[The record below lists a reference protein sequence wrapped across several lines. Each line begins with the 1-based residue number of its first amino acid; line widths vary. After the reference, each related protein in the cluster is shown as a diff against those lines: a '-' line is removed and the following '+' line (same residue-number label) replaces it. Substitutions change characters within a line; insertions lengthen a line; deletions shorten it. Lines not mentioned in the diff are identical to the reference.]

1 MRPDDSLKFSVEKR
15 ALCCASCCGR
25 GDGAPGA
32 AAGSPRLSLQSP
44 PRSRFLTHHISGGRW
59 VVLVQRAWHPQAGA
73 HALRGAPKAYCV
85 QASCAPKAYCVQAPC
100 ACPLIS
106 TFMPTIALLPSS
118 LPQALAANWP
128 LARTCPASDRRPFHG
143 VRFCGWILASY
154 EAIGRF

>member
-1 MRPDDSLKFSVEKR
+1 M
-15 ALCCASCCGR
+15 
-25 GDGAPGA
+25 
-32 AAGSPRLSLQSP
+32 
-44 PRSRFLTHHISGGRW
+44 
-59 VVLVQRAWHPQAGA
+59 VLVQRAWHPQAGA

-100 ACPLIS
+100 APKAYCVQAPCACPLIS
-106 TFMPTIALLPSS
+106 TFMPTIALLPSP

-128 LARTCPASDRRPFHG
+128 LARTCPASDRRPFHV